1 MLTAVFSRLLVLVFG
16 TLYPAYA
23 SYKAIRTRNAKEYAK
38 WMMYWV
44 VFAFFSCAE
53 TFSDVFLSWMPF
65 YYEIKIIFVIWLLS
79 PMTKG
84 SSFLFKKFVHP
95 QLKKREK
102 DIDEYISQA
111 RTKGYSAILSLGH
124 RGLKYCT
131 NVVVRTAI
139 KGQSTLTEHVRK
151 SYSTNDLRV
160 PDDSSDQMDDSSI
173 SYMDD
178 DEDELAMN
186 KRDLEVINEEIS
198 DDEKPKYKKKKDS
211 RLYEDNRE
219 LEKRKKVISRS
230 NSDLTDVRRGN
241 LRSQKEAP
249 LASLNEEDEEI
260 IYSEETYYLPTNN
273 KRDYRADPYGTL
285 PRTRAK
291 TRGKINQ

>member
-178 DEDELAMN
+178 DEDEL
-186 KRDLEVINEEIS
+186 
-198 DDEKPKYKKKKDS
+198 DS

-230 NSDLTDVRRGN
+230 NSDLTDIRRGN

>member
-1 MLTAVFSRLLVLVFG
+1 MVSAILSRLLILVCG

-44 VFAFFSCAE
+44 VFAFFLSIE

-65 YYEIKIIFVIWLLS
+65 YYELKIVFVIWLLS

-102 DIDEYISQA
+102 EIDEYIAQA

-131 NVVVRTAI
+131 NIVVKTAI
-139 KGQSTLTEHVRK
+139 KGQSTLTEQIRK

-160 PDDSSDQMDDSSI
+160 PDDSSDQMDSSI
-173 SYMDD
+173 SYIDDDDD
-178 DEDELAMN
+178 DEL
-186 KRDLEVINEEIS
+186 
-198 DDEKPKYKKKKDS
+198 DS

-219 LEKRKKVISRS
+219 LDRRRHKPISRS
-230 NSDLTDVRRGN
+230 SSDITDLRHGN
-241 LRSQKEAP
+241 IRSIKEAP
-249 LASLNEEDEEI
+249 LASLNEEEEEFT
-260 IYSEETYYLPTNN
+260 YSEETYYYNN
-273 KRDYRADPYGTL
+273 TKKDYQMDPYATL
-285 PRTRAK
+285 PRTRARA
-291 TRGKINQ
+291 RGKINK

>member
-1 MLTAVFSRLLVLVFG
+1 MVSAIISRLLILVFG

-102 DIDEYISQA
+102 DIDEYIAQA

-131 NVVVRTAI
+131 NVVLRTAI
-139 KGQSTLTEHVRK
+139 KGQSTLTDHIRK

-160 PDDSSDQMDDSSI
+160 PDDSDQMDSSI
-173 SYMDD
+173 SYID
-178 DEDELAMN
+178 DEDEL
-186 KRDLEVINEEIS
+186 
-198 DDEKPKYKKKKDS
+198 DS

-219 LEKRKKVISRS
+219 LERRKHKTVTRS
-230 NSDLTDVRRGN
+230 NSDLTEVRRAN
-241 LRSQKEAP
+241 MRAQKEAP
-249 LASLNEEDEEI
+249 LASVDEEEEEFT
-260 IYSEETYYLPTNN
+260 YSEETIYYPVKDSYLKNR
-273 KRDYRADPYGTL
+273 KEYKADPYATL
-285 PRTRAK
+285 PRTRARNRVK
-291 TRGKINQ
+291 LNQ